1 MVDLIYS
8 IENFV
13 CGFPLV
19 IILMG
24 THIYFSFKL
33 KFPQKNI
40 LQGIKYMILGDKKNT
55 KEGISSF
62 KSLMAVLASTLGTG
76 NIIGVAAAITIG
88 GIGSI
93 FWIFI
98 SGFFAIATKYAETYA
113 VLKYRKKR

>member
-55 KEGISSF
+55 KD
-62 KSLMAVLASTLGTG
+62 
-76 NIIGVAAAITIG
+76 NIIGNSTSFV
-88 GIGSI
+88 SCY
-93 FWIFI
+93 
-98 SGFFAIATKYAETYA
+98 SGYKCKCT
-113 VLKYRKKR
+113 